1 MLNEIEKKAIEE
13 LIEKL
18 KLIYGDNLV
27 KVILYGSKAR
37 GDSTEDSDIDIMVVL
52 KNFDKWED
60 EFNKIFDIVY
70 EVETKYDYEV
80 LISFIIKSQIE
91 FNISNMPL
99 MLNVK
104 DEGINLW
111 MRE

>member
-1 MLNEIEKKAIEE
+1 MLNETEKKAVDE

-18 KLIYGDNLV
+18 KEVYGDNLV

-52 KNFDKWED
+52 KNFDKWEN

-80 LISFIIKSQIE
+80 LISFIIKRQIE

>member
-1 MLNEIEKKAIEE
+1 MLNEIERKAIGE

-18 KLIYGDNLV
+18 KETYGDNLF

-37 GDSTEDSDIDIMVVL
+37 GDQTEDSDIDIMVVL
-52 KNFDKWED
+52 GDYNSWDE
-60 EFNKIFDIVY
+60 EFNRISEIAY
-70 EVETKYDYEV
+70 EIETKYNYEI
-80 LISFIIKSQIE
+80 LISFIIKRKDE

-99 MLNVK
+99 VLNIK
-104 DEGINLW
+104 NEGISLW

>member
-52 KNFDKWED
+52 KNFDKWEN

>member
-1 MLNEIEKKAIEE
+1 MLNEIEKKAVGE

-18 KLIYGDNLV
+18 KKTYGDSLV

-52 KNFDKWED
+52 KNFDKWEN